1 VGPADPRIASI
12 VNAKGIEAGL
22 GGVYRGRWA
31 EEGWSVA
38 REPSGRFIDRT
49 VDRVEAGRI

>member
-49 VDRVEAGRI
+49 VDRAEAGRI